1 MIVVVVIVIHRP
13 VGSNCVLCD
22 ELIGGWLNQCNN
34 EFWTCVEIFLRLY
47 SWYIDVALYSSCF
60 VIRNG
65 MVSTAGC
72 SDPSALMLCRTIGDG
87 ELFGALSNAPRD
99 SIALIEDVD
108 CAFQRETRGG
118 ITRFSGPVTISGLLN
133 AMDGMAAQ
141 EGRLIFLTTNHKD
154 QLSDSLR
161 RPGRVDAQYYLGN
174 ASKVSA
180 GELFDQFFSPSP
192 GVNGEEVNS
201 ARDAFV
207 AEVESGVHSFATLQ
221 GVLMQARDDPNLAAE
236 GMRSLFTQN
245 ESSEL
250 NTLGMK
256 GLGIKEKRE
265 TRFERLD
272 DTVQARLQLF
282 LHAATCEGCTS
293 SNCKAIK
300 NYIDH
305 SKTCEAKP
313 QISMQDL
320 YVFDSTECNPCKE
333 LCRSSTYMPYSF
345 L

>member
-1 MIVVVVIVIHRP
+1 
-13 VGSNCVLCD
+13 
-22 ELIGGWLNQCNN
+22 
-34 EFWTCVEIFLRLY
+34 
-47 SWYIDVALYSSCF
+47 
-60 VIRNG
+60 
-65 MVSTAGC
+65 
-72 SDPSALMLCRTIGDG
+72 
-87 ELFGALSNAPRD
+87 
-99 SIALIEDVD
+99 
-108 CAFQRETRGG
+108 
-118 ITRFSGPVTISGLLN
+118 
-133 AMDGMAAQ
+133 
-141 EGRLIFLTTNHKD
+141 
-154 QLSDSLR
+154 
-161 RPGRVDAQYYLGN
+161 
-174 ASKVSA
+174 
-180 GELFDQFFSPSP
+180 
-192 GVNGEEVNS
+192 
-201 ARDAFV
+201 
-207 AEVESGVHSFATLQ
+207 
-221 GVLMQARDDPNLAAE
+221 MQARGDPNLAAE